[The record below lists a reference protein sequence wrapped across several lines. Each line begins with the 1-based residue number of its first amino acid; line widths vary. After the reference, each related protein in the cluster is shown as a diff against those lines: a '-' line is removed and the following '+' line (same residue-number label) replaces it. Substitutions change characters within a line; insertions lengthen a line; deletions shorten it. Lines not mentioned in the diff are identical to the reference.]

1 MSDQQNS
8 QQLVDMMEA
17 VWSSIGELCQ
27 GFSEG
32 QWKTATDCPNWSVQD
47 QLSHLVGS
55 ESRISGRPAP
65 EHTPAETGHVRNEI
79 GARNEEQV
87 DWRRSW
93 LGTQVLEEFREV
105 TVERL
110 VALRA
115 LTPEGFA
122 AETDTPIGPGTFA
135 DFLRIRIFDAWVHEQ
150 DIRRAV
156 AQPGHMQGP
165 VAHHSIGRTAL
176 AMPYVVARRASAPD
190 GSTVVFRVTGEAGQT
205 VSVRVQERRGLRCGR
220 RTRFPHRH
228 PHHGRRD
235 LRLPR
240 LRPLGPIASPHPR
253 QGVHRGRHCPRRGHC
268 GRDEYYGLGQRGEG
282 VEVLRW

>member
-1 MSDQQNS
+1 MSDQQNG

-17 VWSSIGELCQ
+17 VWRSIGELCQ
-27 GFSEG
+27 GFSEA

-55 ESRISGRPAP
+55 ESRILGRPAP
-65 EHTPAETGHVRNEI
+65 EHAPEETGHVRNEI

-105 TVERL
+105 TAERL

-115 LTPEGFA
+115 LTPEGFD

-156 AQPGHMQGP
+156 GQPGHMQGP

-190 GSTVVFRVTGEAGQT
+190 GSTAVFRVTGEAGQT
-205 VSVRVQERRGLRCGR
+205 VSVRVQERRGLRVEEEPAFPTVTLTMDTETFICLGCGR
-220 RTRFPHRH
+220 WDPSLALTQ
-228 PHHGRRD
+228 GNVSIEGDTD
-235 LRLPR
+235 L
-240 LRPLGPIASPHPR
+240 
-253 QGVHRGRHCPRRGHC
+253 
-268 GRDEYYGLGQRGEG
+268 GEAIVG
-282 VEVLRW
+282 GMNIMV